1 MSGLSPSSLQGLRTC
16 LRPEFADVPGEHLE
30 EVVAASMSDLPQPV
44 AENFIKALGSLGK
57 AAAPVLQRAA
67 PGIAQGAATG
77 ASVGGPWG
85 ALIGAGAGLA
95 SSALKGAK
103 PAPAVAPLP
112 GTLGGAGGA
121 TVTAP
126 VPALPTGQPA
136 AATLVSLLQNPS
148 VLQALMSQVLG
159 ASGNPQVAAATGT
172 SLPRG
177 AINGLLMQLLANA
190 SEGLAES
197 DSPSEQSYLQD
208 DSGEYLIDPASSEQQ
223 AALVLSH
230 LQPEGGAGFTLPAA
244 EFAETAEWMAEE
256 DADMD
261 ADMDEDLDEGLEEDL
276 DAEAE
281 PWPDSDESTET
292 VRFY

>member
-16 LRPEFADVPGEHLE
+16 LRSEFADVPSDHLE

-44 AENFIKALGSLGK
+44 AENFIKTLGSLGK
-57 AAAPVLQRAA
+57 TIAPVLQRAA
-67 PGIAQGAATG
+67 PGIAQGAASG

-95 SSALKGAK
+95 SSAMKGAK
-103 PAPAVAPLP
+103 PARPAAPAVPPMP
-112 GTLGGAGGA
+112 GTAAAGAPA
-121 TVTAP
+121 LVP

-148 VLQALMSQVLG
+148 VLTALMSQALG
-159 ASGNPQVAAATGT
+159 ASGIPQVATATGT

-197 DSPSEQSYLQD
+197 DQPSEQSYLQD
-208 DSGEYLIDPASSEQQ
+208 DSGEYLIDPGSSEQQ

-230 LQPEGGAGFTLPAA
+230 LQPEGAAGVLLPSA
-244 EFAETAEWMAEE
+244 EFTETAEWMAE
-256 DADMD
+256 A
-261 ADMDEDLDEGLEEDL
+261 EEE

-281 PWPDSDESTET
+281 PWPDSDDSIET

>member
-1 MSGLSPSSLQGLRTC
+1 MSALSPSSLKGLRTC
-16 LRPEFADVPGEHLE
+16 LRSEFADVRSEDLE
-30 EVVAASMSDLPQPV
+30 EVVAASISDLPQPV
-44 AENFIKALGSLGK
+44 AENFVKALGSLGK
-57 AAAPVLQRAA
+57 AVAPVLQRAA
-67 PGIAQGAATG
+67 PGIAQGAASG

-103 PAPAVAPLP
+103 PGRPAAPAVAIP
-112 GTLGGAGGA
+112 GMAGGTAGA

-126 VPALPTGQPA
+126 VPVLPTGQPA

-148 VLQALMSQVLG
+148 VLTALMSQALG
-159 ASGNPQVAAATGT
+159 ASGNPQVATATGT

-190 SEGLAES
+190 SEELAES
-197 DSPSEQSYLQD
+197 DSPSEQAYLQD

-230 LQPEGGAGFTLPAA
+230 LQPQGAAGTALPPA
-244 EFAETAEWMAEE
+244 EFDEMVEWMAE
-256 DADMD
+256 AD
-261 ADMDEDLDEGLEEDL
+261 E

-281 PWPDSDESTET
+281 PWPDSDDSTET

>member
-1 MSGLSPSSLQGLRTC
+1 
-16 LRPEFADVPGEHLE
+16 
-30 EVVAASMSDLPQPV
+30 
-44 AENFIKALGSLGK
+44 
-57 AAAPVLQRAA
+57 
-67 PGIAQGAATG
+67 
-77 ASVGGPWG
+77 
-85 ALIGAGAGLA
+85 
-95 SSALKGAK
+95 LKGAK
-103 PAPAVAPLP
+103 PAPPAAPAVLPMPGAAPVP
-112 GTLGGAGGA
+112 
-121 TVTAP
+121 VPVPVP

-159 ASGNPQVAAATGT
+159 ASGTPQVATPTGT

-208 DSGEYLIDPASSEQQ
+208 DLGEYLIDPASSEQQ

-230 LQPEGGAGFTLPAA
+230 LQPEGAAGFMLPPAD
-244 EFAETAEWMAEE
+244 FTETAEWMSE
-256 DADMD
+256 DD
-261 ADMDEDLDEGLEEDL
+261 

-281 PWPDSDESTET
+281 PWPDSDESTEAESTET